1 MHHFYCPHILSSL
14 QLTEEESVHAI
25 RVLRLGI
32 GDTIRIFDG
41 NGHIYNAVIEQ
52 AHPKHTSVRIS
63 DTLLVPKNRNY
74 RIHIAIAPTKN
85 LDRIEWF
92 VEKVCEMGVDRITP
106 LICRYS
112 ERKICKTDRL
122 HKIMVAAIKQSQQAY
137 MPVLDDAMDFSEWLS
152 SSESEQKFIA
162 HCYDDNTKKE
172 LANAY
177 ISGKDVVV
185 GIGPEG
191 DFSEEEL
198 KKAFEKGFKSVSL
211 GETRL
216 RTETA
221 GIVACHTIHVVNQL
235 IKR

>member
-41 NGHIYNAVIEQ
+41 NGHIYDAVIEQ

-63 DTLLVPKNRNY
+63 DTLFVQKNRNY
-74 RIHIAIAPTKN
+74 HIHIAIAPTKN
-85 LDRIEWF
+85 SDRLEWF

-137 MPVLDDAMDFSEWLS
+137 MPVLDDAMDFSEWLA
-152 SSESEQKFIA
+152 SSESEHKFIA
-162 HCYDDNTKKE
+162 HCYDDNAKKE

-177 ISGKDVVV
+177 ISEKDVVV

-235 IKR
+235 LKR